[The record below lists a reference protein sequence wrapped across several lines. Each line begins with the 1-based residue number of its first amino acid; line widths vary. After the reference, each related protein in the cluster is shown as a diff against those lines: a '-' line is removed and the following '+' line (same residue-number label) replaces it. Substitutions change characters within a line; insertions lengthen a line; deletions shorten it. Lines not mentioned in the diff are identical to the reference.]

1 MARNSK
7 YSDEELK
14 EYINKF
20 YDYFSDGYKF
30 EEFLKIYLEKL
41 GFTEVVVTKRSR
53 DGGIDLTASRT
64 TIGVFGNEHYF
75 IQAKRNKPSTT
86 VSPEKI
92 RSLRGSINSYGKG
105 VFITTAKVSDNA
117 KEDALH
123 FDPSKPI
130 IVIDGKE
137 LVANCIDLE
146 IGFVFRPQ
154 FSKLAMDLLMNVS
167 PQSDSK
173 ADDDCVE
180 KLITA
185 NDIRAR
191 IISIPKYIMDQIP
204 AELEEINV
212 SINNNPSIPL
222 SINRNRNYLARVTTL
237 FKRYNLVD
245 EENTPLPRKAK
256 WKIDENNTIY
266 IKLV

>member
-1 MARNSK
+1 MARNIK

-20 YDYFSDGYKF
+20 YEYFSDGYKF

-64 TIGVFGNEHYF
+64 TIGVFGDEHYF
-75 IQAKRNKPSTT
+75 IQAKRNNPTTT

-105 VFITTAKVSDNA
+105 VFITTARVSDNT

-137 LVANCIDLE
+137 LVSSCIDFE
-146 IGFVFRPQ
+146 IGFAFRPQ
-154 FSKLAMDLLMNVS
+154 FSKSAMDLLMNVN
-167 PQSDSK
+167 PQSNSTI
-173 ADDDCVE
+173 DDNCVE

-191 IISIPKYIMDQIP
+191 IISMPRYIKDKIPEEMT
-204 AELEEINV
+204 EINV
-212 SINNNPSIPL
+212 CINNTPPVVL
-222 SINRNRNYLARVTTL
+222 SINRRRDYLARVATL

-245 EENTPLPRKAK
+245 EDNTPFPRKAK
-256 WKIDENNTIY
+256 WRIDENHTIF
-266 IKLV
+266 IDII